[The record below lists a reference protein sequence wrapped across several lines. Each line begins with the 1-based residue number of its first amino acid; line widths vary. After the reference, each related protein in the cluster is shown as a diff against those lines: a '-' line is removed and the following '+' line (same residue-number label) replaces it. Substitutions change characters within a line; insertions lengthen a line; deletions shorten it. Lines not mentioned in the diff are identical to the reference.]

1 MSVRFDYGDFKVAP
15 YRTDDGMLLA
25 SATFARDGVLEYRR
39 PDGSVRRELRLPE
52 TNQDPETLHSF
63 GLAPVGIEH
72 PPGLVT
78 KDNAGNYRKGI
89 SLQNVRYTGSGKGGF
104 VRGEVALFDSDA
116 IALAESGQK
125 VQLSAGYTCD
135 VDDTPGMWRGQRYD
149 AVQRNVKVNHIALTT
164 RGRAGP
170 DVCLHLDSLE
180 DPDVA
185 FQVVADAAD
194 PPESTDSPSKKR
206 MATFHLDGVEY
217 ADIPEVF
224 AAAIAPKI
232 KHLEAV
238 LPKHDSIQEE
248 LSELKE
254 QVEDLEEERDSY
266 QGRSDA
272 YELCLTNAEEILTE
286 LGYRRD
292 GDGGYIRTDAGK
304 KKAPPFMTPEE
315 DDMEDQEDGGDDEEA
330 EGEMPMMK
338 KSKGKSKKDAG
349 CKKKMDNFDSADE
362 PAIDPRVAAKE
373 LMTAWRE
380 ADTLVRT
387 DSDTPFSEQYF
398 DSAETADDVR
408 RLVVAALPPQLK
420 NRIDSASDAYIQGI
434 YDSIVEEYEESDDED
449 EDEYFDDED
458 RTDSSRSDS
467 ADRLMGAIAAT
478 RESSRKRDN
487 VLNEV
492 AASRMNAYKKPL
504 TLSKGRN

>member
-1 MSVRFDYGDFKVAP
+1 MSIRFDYGDIKVAP

-39 PDGSVRRELRLPE
+39 ADGTIRRELRLPE

-72 PPGLVT
+72 PAGLVT
-78 KDNAGNYRKGI
+78 KDNAANYRKGI

-104 VRGEVALFDSDA
+104 VRGEVALFDSEA

-149 AVQRNVKVNHIALTT
+149 AVQRNVRVNHIALTT

-185 FQVVADAAD
+185 VQVVADAAD
-194 PPESTDSPSKKR
+194 PLESTDSPSLKKR

-217 ADIPEVF
+217 SDIPEVF

-232 KHLEAV
+232 KQLEAV
-238 LPKHDSIQEE
+238 LPKHDSVQEE

-254 QVEDLEEERDSY
+254 QVEDLEEERDRY

-304 KKAPPFMTPEE
+304 GKKMPPMPA
-315 DDMEDQEDGGDDEEA
+315 DDEES
-330 EGEMPMMK
+330 EDEMDDEEEEMPMMT

-349 CKKKMDNFDSADE
+349 CNKKMDNFDSADE
-362 PAIDPRVAAKE
+362 PVIDPRVAAKE
-373 LMTAWRE
+373 LLTAWRE
-380 ADTLVRT
+380 ADALVRT

-398 DSAETADDVR
+398 DSADTAEDVR
-408 RLVVAALPPQLK
+408 RLVVVALKPELK
-420 NRIDSASDAYIQGI
+420 SRIDSASDAYIQGV
-434 YDSIVEEYEESDDED
+434 YDSLLEAAESAEEEGED
-449 EDEYFDDED
+449 EEDLYEDED
-458 RTDSSRSDS
+458 RTDSFRSDS

-478 RESSRKRDN
+478 RESSRKRDD
-487 VLNEV
+487 VLSEV
-492 AASRMNAYKKPL
+492 AATRMNAYKKPL

>member
-1 MSVRFDYGDFKVAP
+1 MSIRFDYGDFKVAP

-39 PDGSVRRELRLPE
+39 PDGSVRRELRMPE

-104 VRGEVALFDSDA
+104 VRGEVALFDSEA
-116 IALAESGQK
+116 IALAESGEK

-135 VDDTPGMWRGQRYD
+135 VDDTPGEWRGQRYD
-149 AVQRNVKVNHIALTT
+149 AVQRNVRVNHIALTT

-170 DVCLHLDSLE
+170 DVCLHLDSLD

-185 FQVVADAAD
+185 FQVTADAAD
-194 PPESTDSPSKKR
+194 PPESIDSPSLKKR

-217 ADIPEVF
+217 SDIPEVF

-232 KHLEAV
+232 KHMEAI
-238 LPKHDSIQEE
+238 LPKYDSLQEE
-248 LSELKE
+248 LNDLKE
-254 QVEDLEEERDSY
+254 QVSDLEDDRDNY

-292 GDGGYIRTDAGK
+292 GDGGYIRSDAGK
-304 KKAPPFMTPEE
+304 GKKTPPPM
-315 DDMEDQEDGGDDEEA
+315 DDEESEDEMDDEES
-330 EGEMPMMK
+330 EGEMPMMSK
-338 KSKGKSKKDAG
+338 KGKSKKDAN
-349 CKKKMDNFDSADE
+349 CKKSDHFDAADE
-362 PAIDPRVAAKE
+362 VIDPRVAAKE

-380 ADTLVRT
+380 ADALVRT
-387 DSDTPFSEQYF
+387 DSNEPFSEQYF
-398 DSAETADDVR
+398 DRADTADDVR
-408 RLVVAALPPQLK
+408 RLVVATLKPELK

-434 YDSIVEEYEESDDED
+434 YDSIIEEYEESDEDD
-449 EDEYFDDED
+449 EDEYYDEDD
-458 RTDSSRSDS
+458 RTDSFRSDS
-467 ADRLMGAIAAT
+467 TDRLMGAISAT
-478 RESSRKRDN
+478 RESSRKRDGA
-487 VLNEV
+487 LSEI
-492 AASRMNAYKKPL
+492 AAARMNAYKRPL